1 MEKQEFVV
9 VIPEWL
15 REEINRLL
23 RLKKLLDKE
32 VL

>member
-9 VIPEWL
+9 VIPEWP

-23 RLKKLLDKE
+23 RLKKLLG
-32 VL
+32 

>member
-23 RLKKLLDKE
+23 RLKKLLDME